1 MQEFNTV
8 DEALND
14 IKNGKII
21 MVIDDPDRENEGDFI
36 CAAEYATTENVNFM
50 AVYGKGL
57 ICMPM
62 SSNLAAKLG
71 LSPMTIN
78 NTDNHETAF
87 TVSIDHVDTTTG
99 ISAVERSMTAIK
111 AVEDN
116 AKPEDFR
123 RPGHMFP
130 LVAKSG
136 GTLERNGHTEATV
149 DICRLAGLKECGLCC
164 EIMKD
169 DGTMMRTTQLK
180 EFAKK
185 HNIKIITIKALQD
198 YRRLNEKL
206 MIRQAKAKMP
216 TKYGEFEISG
226 YVNSIT
232 GNYHIALTK
241 GDIADGQPVLCR
253 VHSECLTGD
262 TFGSMRCDCGEQLAR
277 SMQMIQ
283 QEGRGVLLYMKQEGR
298 GIGLINK
305 LKAYELQEQGFDT
318 VDANLKLG
326 FPEDLREYWE
336 GAQMLKDLGVKKLRL
351 MTNNPQKIYAID
363 KFGMEIVE
371 RVPIV
376 IEPNKIDMFYLK
388 TKAERMGHMYTV

>member
-1 MQEFNTV
+1 MNGFDSVE
-8 DEALND
+8 EALEELR
-14 IKNGKII
+14 NGKII
-21 MVIDDPDRENEGDFI
+21 LVTDDPDRENEGDFI
-36 CAAEYATTENVNFM
+36 CAAEFATTENINFM
-50 AVYGKGL
+50 ATHGKGL

-62 SSNLAAKLG
+62 SEEYVRKLQFPQMVAEN
-71 LSPMTIN
+71 S
-78 NTDNHETAF
+78 DNHETAF
-87 TVSIDHVDTTTG
+87 TVSVDHISTTTG
-99 ISAVERSMTAIK
+99 ISAAERSVTAMK
-111 AVEDN
+111 CVDEN

-130 LVAKSG
+130 LLAKKNG
-136 GTLERNGHTEATV
+136 VLERNGHTEATV

-241 GDIADGQPVLCR
+241 GDIADGQPVFA
-253 VHSECLTGD
+253 V
-262 TFGSMRCDCGEQLAR
+262 
-277 SMQMIQ
+277 
-283 QEGRGVLLYMKQEGR
+283 
-298 GIGLINK
+298 
-305 LKAYELQEQGFDT
+305 
-318 VDANLKLG
+318 
-326 FPEDLREYWE
+326 
-336 GAQMLKDLGVKKLRL
+336 
-351 MTNNPQKIYAID
+351 
-363 KFGMEIVE
+363 
-371 RVPIV
+371 
-376 IEPNKIDMFYLK
+376 
-388 TKAERMGHMYTV
+388 

>member
-1 MQEFNTV
+1 
-8 DEALND
+8 
-14 IKNGKII
+14 
-21 MVIDDPDRENEGDFI
+21 
-36 CAAEYATTENVNFM
+36 
-50 AVYGKGL
+50 
-57 ICMPM
+57 
-62 SSNLAAKLG
+62 
-71 LSPMTIN
+71 
-78 NTDNHETAF
+78 
-87 TVSIDHVDTTTG
+87 
-99 ISAVERSMTAIK
+99 
-111 AVEDN
+111 
-116 AKPEDFR
+116 
-123 RPGHMFP
+123 
-130 LVAKSG
+130 
-136 GTLERNGHTEATV
+136 
-149 DICRLAGLKECGLCC
+149 
-164 EIMKD
+164 MKD
-169 DGTMMRTTQLK
+169 DDTMMRTTQLK